1 MRDLFKNLLG
11 LLIFLTIIYTL
22 YLIYS
27 VTDFLNTE
35 ESRIKVSDYEQEIF
49 QKERDLDSLRNEFNK
64 NDIKS
69 SLEDIKLNFDG
80 TPVSWVIKI
89 NIKDLAISEE
99 TFREELFNEG
109 FQTLINNEFVI
120 VGPYVDKSRLEIVLE
135 YLNSNTALDNL
146 IIEEW

>member
-27 VTDFLNTE
+27 VTDFLNSE
-35 ESRIKVSDYEQEIF
+35 DSRIKVSDHEQEIF